1 MSELTLAGRKI
12 SPSHKTLIIAEIGVN
27 HDGSIDRALEL
38 VHLAA
43 NAGADAVKL
52 QIFRADSLMHPSC
65 AFAAYQR
72 DRVSESNPIEM
83 LRRYELSDPAI
94 ETIVSAIRAAGLIPI
109 ATPFSPSDVDIIEQL
124 DLPAIKI
131 ASPDL
136 VNFPLLARAG
146 RSGKPLL
153 LSTGAATMD
162 EVRSTVR
169 WLGDLPAPFALLH
182 CTSSYPVAD
191 ADANLCWISE
201 LAAEFGV
208 PTGFS
213 DHTNDTFCGAL
224 AVAAGA
230 CIIEKHLTYDCTASG
245 PDHSAS
251 ADPRTFAS
259 YVKAIRSAETLR
271 GSPGK
276 RVLGSEQDVRSVS
289 RQSLVLLHALPA
301 GAAISES
308 SLTVQRPGTGIL
320 AAQMATIVGRR
331 LHRALPAGTML
342 QWEMLRQPAQV
353 DAA

>member
-1 MSELTLAGRKI
+1 MSELSLAGRKI
-12 SPSHKTLIIAEIGVN
+12 SPAHKTLIIAEIGVN

-38 VHLAA
+38 VDLAA

-52 QIFRADSLMHPSC
+52 QIFRADALMHPSC

-83 LRRYELSDPAI
+83 LRRYELSDSAI
-94 ETIVSAIRAAGLIPI
+94 ETVVAAIRTAGLIPI
-109 ATPFSPSDVDIIEQL
+109 ATPFSPSDVDIIEHL

-136 VNFPLLARAG
+136 VNLPLLKRAS

-153 LSTGAATMD
+153 LSTGAATMA

-191 ADANLCWISE
+191 GDANLSWITE
-201 LAAEFGV
+201 LATTFGR

-213 DHTNDTFCGAL
+213 DHTSDPFCGAL
-224 AVAAGA
+224 AVASGA
-230 CIIEKHLTYDCTASG
+230 CIIEKHLTYDCTAPG

-276 RVLGSEQDVRSVS
+276 RVLPAEQDVRSVS

-301 GAAISES
+301 GAEITES
-308 SLTVQRPGTGIL
+308 SLTVQRPGTGIP
-320 AAQMATIVGRR
+320 AAELSNILGRR
-331 LHRALPAGTML
+331 LQRPLPAGTML
-342 QWEMLRQPAQV
+342 QWEMIQQHGQIS
-353 DAA
+353 AA